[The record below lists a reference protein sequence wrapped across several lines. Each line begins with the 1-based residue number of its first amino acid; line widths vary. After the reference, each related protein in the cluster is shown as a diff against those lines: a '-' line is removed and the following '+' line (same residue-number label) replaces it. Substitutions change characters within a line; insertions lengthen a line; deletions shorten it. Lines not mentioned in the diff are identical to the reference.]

1 MAIDVNFYTFSKKPN
16 STKIPAEATTTYKCN
31 LIEPTSFTA
40 PEIALVVPAK
50 PTAYNY
56 AYIPEFSRYYFIK
69 DWTYSSGLWR
79 ASLSVDVLA
88 SYRDYIGSQKQ
99 YVLRS
104 SAASDGTI
112 VDTLYPTKN
121 SPSTI
126 LTYSE
131 DIGGD
136 NPFKSN
142 FAEGVY
148 IVGIINSD
156 IGAIGCVSYYV
167 FNNSQFRAF
176 CNVLMG
182 TTDWAYTGIEE
193 IGAELTKVLF
203 NPFQYVASCT
213 WLPVPSVSTGSAVGQ
228 IPYGWWT
235 LNTPATRFGGDSRL
249 ASASF
254 TIPKHPQRA
263 RGAYLN
269 GAPFSRYL
277 LSWPCFGQFALD
289 PDIMGVSE
297 TLYAQCFIDPVSGMG
312 TLNIMTDK
320 QTLITTQAQVG
331 VQIQLAQMTVDY
343 VGAVGSAISA
353 GKSAA
358 INLLTGN
365 IGGAISSIGDAVSN
379 AMPQLTT
386 MGKNGGSGSFLFPPV
401 LYSTFYSVVDDDNE
415 HLGRPLC
422 RDVTPSSIPGYML
435 CTDVELEIACTK
447 PELDNIVSTMES
459 GFYYE

>member
-1 MAIDVNFYTFSKKPN
+1 MAIDVNFYTISKKPN
-16 STKIPAEATTTYKCN
+16 STKQPTGTATTYKCN

-40 PEIALVVPAK
+40 PDIALAVQVK
-50 PTAYNY
+50 PTSYNY
-56 AYIPEFSRYYFIK
+56 AYIPEFSRYYFIQ
-69 DWTYSSGLWR
+69 DWSYSAGLWR
-79 ASLSVDVLA
+79 ASLSVDVMA

-99 YVLRS
+99 YILRC
-104 SAASDGTI
+104 SATSDGNI

-121 SPSTI
+121 SPSTV

-142 FAEGVY
+142 FSEGVY

-156 IGAIGCVSYYV
+156 SGAIGCVSYYV
-167 FNNSQFRAF
+167 FNNTQFRAF

-182 TTDWAYTGIEE
+182 TANWAYDGIEE
-193 IGAELTKVLF
+193 IGEELTKVLF
-203 NPFQYVASCT
+203 NPFQYVASCM
-213 WLPVPSVSTGSAVGQ
+213 WLPVASVSTGGAVSQ

-235 LNTPATRFGGDSRL
+235 LNTSATRFGGDTRL
-249 ASASF
+249 APASF

-320 QTLITTQAQVG
+320 QSLITTQSQVG
-331 VQIQLAQMTVDY
+331 VPIQIAQMAVDY
-343 VGAVGSAISA
+343 GGTIGSAISA
-353 GKSAA
+353 VTNA
-358 INLLTGN
+358 LTGN
-365 IGGAISSIGDAVSN
+365 IGAALSSIGDAVSN

-386 MGKNGGSGSFLFPPV
+386 MGKNGGAGSFLFAPV
-401 LYSTFYSVVDDDNE
+401 LNSTFYSIVDDDNE

-422 RDVTPSSIPGYML
+422 RDITPSSIPGYML
-435 CTDVELEIACTK
+435 CADVELEIPCTK